1 MNECRVFAAEEKAY
15 QIGLFRQKLT
25 GEGVSMIRI
34 AKQTRLKREE
44 IIARA
49 VEFFGE
55 KGEQLDE
62 KDRNRCCV
70 YFEGGG
76 GYVSIS
82 IVEDNNKRSLDIET
96 REFEYQVKQFL
107 KTL

>member
-1 MNECRVFAAEEKAY
+1 MTVPC
-15 QIGLFRQKLT
+15 QI
-25 GEGVSMIRI
+25 SMIRM

-55 KGEQLDE
+55 KGEQLDQ
-62 KDRNRCCV
+62 KDRNPCCV

-76 GYVSIS
+76 GYVSVTGAHPRFVWHS
-82 IVEDNNKRSLDIET
+82 LSLGSTPGEAALKPGEAPEARSSP
-96 REFEYQVKQFL
+96 VKPGQAR
-107 KTL
+107 

>member
-1 MNECRVFAAEEKAY
+1 M
-15 QIGLFRQKLT
+15 
-25 GEGVSMIRI
+25 
-34 AKQTRLKREE
+34 AKQTRLNPED

-55 KGEQLDE
+55 KGEQLE
-62 KDRNRCCV
+62 ERDRSRCCI

-82 IVEDNNKRSLDIET
+82 IVEDGKKRTLDVET
-96 REFEYQVKQFL
+96 REYEYQVKRFL
-107 KTL
+107 KSL

>member
-1 MNECRVFAAEEKAY
+1 M
-15 QIGLFRQKLT
+15 
-25 GEGVSMIRI
+25 
-34 AKQTRLKREE
+34 AKQTRLKPEE

-62 KDRNRCCV
+62 RDRNQCCV

-76 GYVSIS
+76 GNVAIS
-82 IVEDNNKRSLDIET
+82 IVDESKKRTLDVET
-96 REFEYQVKQFL
+96 REFEYQVKRFL
-107 KTL
+107 TTL

>member
-1 MNECRVFAAEEKAY
+1 
-15 QIGLFRQKLT
+15 
-25 GEGVSMIRI
+25 MIRI

-55 KGEQLDE
+55 KGEQLEE

-82 IVEDNNKRSLDIET
+82 IVEESHKRTLEIET
-96 REFEYQVKQFL
+96 REYEYQVKRFL
-107 KTL
+107 NTL